1 MITTRFLRQAAFC
14 SLMTMLVSSVLQ
26 AQPASGGG
34 QPPQEG
40 GRQRGGGRGG
50 FGGGFG
56 GGFAPRVDRAT
67 LLGNDKVREELKIEE
82 AQAATIEAA
91 LEAFRE
97 ERNNSPR
104 LDRDAIQNMSE
115 EERTAAF
122 EKFRKERE
130 ELSKNTDEVLNA
142 LLEAPQT
149 KRLDEIS
156 FQVRINMAV
165 FQTLKADDIKEKLT
179 ITEDQVAGLTKA
191 EETIAAEAQKARE
204 ERQASGAGAPGG
216 GGPGGGFDP
225 AAFQAM
231 FKAAQEKSTTAAM
244 AVLTDAQKTSIEEM
258 KGAAFELDMM
268 SLMGGRGGPGGG
280 RGGPGG
286 GGRPGGGRGNR
297 PPAE

>member
-1 MITTRFLRQAAFC
+1 MITTRFLRQVAFC

-26 AQPASGGG
+26 AQPPGGGG

-40 GRQRGGGRGG
+40 GRQRGGGRG

-56 GGFAPRVDRAT
+56 GFGGGPGGGFRIDRAT
-67 LLGNDKVREELKIEE
+67 LLGNDKVRAELKIEE

-115 EERTAAF
+115 EDRTAAF
-122 EKFRKERE
+122 EKYRKERE
-130 ELSKNTDEVLNA
+130 ELSKKTDEVLNA
-142 LLEAPQT
+142 LLETPQT

-156 FQVRINMAV
+156 FQVRMNMAALA
-165 FQTLKADDIKEKLT
+165 TLKADDIKAKLT
-179 ITEDQVAGLTKA
+179 ITEDQIAGLTKA

-204 ERQASGAGAPGG
+204 ERQASGAG
-216 GGPGGGFDP
+216 GPGGFDL

-231 FKAAQEKSTTAAM
+231 FKAAQEKSAAAAM

-268 SLMGGRGGPGGG
+268 SLMGRGGPGGG

-286 GGRPGGGRGNR
+286 PGGGGRGGR